1 MMIADLGDLRAPTAG
16 AKTGPPAR
24 IASSSVQTGPAARRS
39 EAATNPDVTCRS
51 LGMREPWPGGRQA
64 AGGGCIL
71 WTGPAAVRGGGAS
84 RGGVGGLAGG
94 ARGRPGGAGAAG
106 GGCILGTAPAA
117 VRGWWA
123 SRGWMGG
130 LAGGADVRRGRA
142 GDAGGCPIG
151 AVPRISPG

>member
-1 MMIADLGDLRAPTAG
+1 MVADLGDLSAPTAG

-51 LGMREPWPGGRQA
+51 LGMREHWPGGRQA

-71 WTGPAAVRGGGAS
+71 WT
-84 RGGVGGLAGG
+84 
-94 ARGRPGGAGAAG
+94 
-106 GGCILGTAPAA
+106 APAA

-123 SRGWMGG
+123 SRGGMGG
-130 LAGGADVRRGRA
+130 LADGADVRRGRA
-142 GDAGGCPIG
+142 GDAGGGPIC
-151 AVPRISPG
+151 AVGRLSAGCVGWG